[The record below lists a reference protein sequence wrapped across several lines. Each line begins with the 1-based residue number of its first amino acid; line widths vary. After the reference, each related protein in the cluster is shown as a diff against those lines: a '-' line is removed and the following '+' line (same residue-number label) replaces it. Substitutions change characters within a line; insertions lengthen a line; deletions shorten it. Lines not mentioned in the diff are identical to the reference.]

1 MEAILQ
7 PAVVIGV
14 VVYSYICL
22 FNTMMNAYKNSGYT
36 MTLLDFIRE
45 TYVDNSEQTPSS
57 TVYSIG

>member
-7 PAVVIGV
+7 PAIVIGV
-14 VVYSYICL
+14 VVYSYMCL

-36 MTLLDFIRE
+36 MTLFDFIRE
-45 TYVDNSEQTPSS
+45 TYAGNFESTHEA